1 MMKKFTQ
8 SVALRHGWLNIM
20 VGGTLFL
27 EILAEHSSNTVFR
40 NIGYT
45 LSILTLIFLISSYF
59 FKLQPDDERSEA
71 NADKA
76 GHLAFLITETLLL
89 LSLALN
95 IIFHNNLPLKDV
107 LNAVVATG
115 AIASGILF
123 FSFEKH

>member
-20 VGGTLFL
+20 FGGTFFL
-27 EILAEHSSNTVFR
+27 GILAEHSSNTVFK

-45 LSILTLIFLISSYF
+45 LSILALIFIISSYF

-76 GHLAFLITETLLL
+76 GHFAFLITEVLLL

-95 IIFHNNLPLKDV
+95 KTFHIELLLVDV
-107 LNAVVATG
+107 LKAVA
-115 AIASGILF
+115 AIGMTVSGILF
-123 FSFEKH
+123 FYFEKH

>member
-8 SVALRHGWLNIM
+8 SVALRHGWLNIIF
-20 VGGTLFL
+20 GGTFFL
-27 EILAEHSSNTVFR
+27 GILAEHSPNTVFR

-45 LSILTLIFLISSYF
+45 LSILTLIFIISSYF

-76 GHLAFLITETLLL
+76 GNLAFQITEILLL

-95 IIFHNNLPLKDV
+95 IIFHNDLPLKDV
-107 LNAVVATG
+107 LKAVVAIG
-115 AIASGILF
+115 ATASGILF
-123 FSFEKH
+123 FYFEKH